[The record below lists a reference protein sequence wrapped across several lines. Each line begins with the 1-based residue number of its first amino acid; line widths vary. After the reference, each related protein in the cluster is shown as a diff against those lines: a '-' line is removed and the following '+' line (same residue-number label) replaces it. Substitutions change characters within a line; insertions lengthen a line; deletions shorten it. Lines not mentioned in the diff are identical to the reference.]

1 MVRAA
6 TLAICLVLIVD
17 AYWCDSKYTVAFV
30 QMTRKIA
37 ASY

>member
-1 MVRAA
+1 MVRAT

-30 QMTRKIA
+30 QMTKKII
-37 ASY
+37 ASF